1 MAFQFLNCCICCL
14 YYRNSQFKTIH
25 ILQTQLVLSQ
35 ERARALT
42 HARTHARTHAH
53 THTHTHTHTHIHA
66 HTFSSSPLS
75 LSLSGTDTHAC
86 TRSVTHAHTVYTRHV
101 SVSLW
106 SSFSNTPKGWR
117 LYLQGQATPFK
128 PWTCTFLYIHNY
140 RSLVQRAAGG
150 RCP

>member
-25 ILQTQLVLSQ
+25 IPQTQLVLSQ
-35 ERARALT
+35 ARAR
-42 HARTHARTHAH
+42 
-53 THTHTHTHTHIHA
+53 THTHTYTHRHSLLLP
-66 HTFSSSPLS
+66 F

-86 TRSVTHAHTVYTRHV
+86 TRSITHAHTVYTRHV

-117 LYLQGQATPFK
+117 PYLQGPATPFK
-128 PWTCTFLYIHNY
+128 PWTCTFLYIY
-140 RSLVQRAAGG
+140 IIIGPWFKGLPAADVRSDRLSVLHTTSANRLHL
-150 RCP
+150 